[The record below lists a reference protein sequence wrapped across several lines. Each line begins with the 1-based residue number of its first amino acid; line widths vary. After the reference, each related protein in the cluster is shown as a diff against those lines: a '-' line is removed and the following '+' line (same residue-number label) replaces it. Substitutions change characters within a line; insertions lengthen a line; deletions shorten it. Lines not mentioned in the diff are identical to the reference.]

1 MFRAVA
7 ALALALG
14 VSSCG
19 VMGSAPEQELDDLII
34 GVHYVGVTVD
44 DVDAASTF
52 YQSAFEVEALEE
64 GEFALSQL
72 PSDLTPAE
80 ATAVRSLL
88 LRSANAQ
95 LRVMSFDGENY
106 AAPQDASAVPVQG
119 PGIMHVCFQAKQE
132 TNAYARALAAGAS
145 PIGAEELVALS
156 SRNPVKYGYITDANG
171 IVTEVEE
178 VDVAA
183 LDLPAPPPNDF
194 RMRHV
199 AFATPDLEAM
209 VAFWSTFLGGQE
221 PRRIGNWFSISGENV
236 DAVSGIEGSEIE
248 MAWFQLRNLE
258 IEIAQYHNLETE
270 RPQTPRP
277 IDAPGYNMIV
287 FDVTDLALARDR
299 LVEAGGTL
307 IEGTFMLDGAEIAFG
322 RDPDGNLIGLQAL
335 PASSAY
341 SAKNFDGQGI

>member
-1 MFRAVA
+1 MIRALA

-14 VSSCG
+14 VSGCG
-19 VMGSAPEQELDDLII
+19 LTGSAPEQELDDLIV
-34 GVHYVGVTVD
+34 GVHYVGVTVA
-44 DVDAASTF
+44 DVDASSAF
-52 YQSAFEVEALEE
+52 YQSAFEVEALGE
-64 GEFALSQL
+64 GEFALDAL
-72 PSDLTPAE
+72 PADLSPAE
-80 ATAVRSLL
+80 ATAIRSLL

-95 LRVMSFDGENY
+95 VRLMSFEGDAY
-106 AAPQDASAVPVQG
+106 AAPTGVGAVPVEG
-119 PGIMHVCFQAKQE
+119 PGIMHVCFQAKQD
-132 TNAYARALAAGAS
+132 TNAYARALAAGAT

-178 VDVAA
+178 VDIAA
-183 LDLPAPPPNDF
+183 LDLPEPPPHDF

-199 AFATPDLEAM
+199 AFATPNLEAM
-209 VAFWSTFLGGQE
+209 VSFWSAFLGGQE
-221 PRRIGNWFSISGENV
+221 PRRIGSWFSISGENV

-258 IEIAQYHNLETE
+258 IEIAQYHNLATE
-270 RPQTPRP
+270 RPEAPRP

-287 FDVTDLALARDR
+287 FDVADLALARER

-307 IEGTFMLDGAEIAFG
+307 IEGTYQLDGAEIAFG
-322 RDPDGNLIGLQAL
+322 RDPDGNLLGLQAL
-335 PASSAY
+335 PESSIY